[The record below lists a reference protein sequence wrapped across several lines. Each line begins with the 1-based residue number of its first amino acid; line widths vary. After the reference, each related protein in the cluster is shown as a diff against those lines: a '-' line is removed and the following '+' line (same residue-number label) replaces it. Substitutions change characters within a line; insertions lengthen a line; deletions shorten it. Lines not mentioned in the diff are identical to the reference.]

1 MDKEIIL
8 AKALLETSGVDIT
21 AKDSEGKTA
30 MDYAKEALN
39 NSDNE
44 IAQKARELIELF
56 ERME

>member
-1 MDKEIIL
+1 
-8 AKALLETSGVDIT
+8 
-21 AKDSEGKTA
+21 

-44 IAQKARELIELF
+44 IAQKAREFNELF